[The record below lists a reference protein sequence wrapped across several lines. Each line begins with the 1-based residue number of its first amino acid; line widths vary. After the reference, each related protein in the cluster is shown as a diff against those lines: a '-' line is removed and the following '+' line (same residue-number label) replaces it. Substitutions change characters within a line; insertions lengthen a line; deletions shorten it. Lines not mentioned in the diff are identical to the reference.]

1 MEEKKKSTS
10 VKKENTKKQTSK
22 KITSKQPTKTTTKK
36 TTKSTSK
43 QKKTSTT
50 KKTTTP
56 KKETIKKE
64 IKEPKKIEIIE
75 EDDELEAI
83 EEIEVETETETEN
96 EDLLLEKTLIFDGK
110 QNENLKEVVSKLE
123 EKNIVLEDRVIKR
136 SKAKKVII
144 IILSVVILLSLAYT
158 TYYVLDK
165 EVIDKVTT
173 NYNIKQKVDRN
184 KKKKIEYTE
193 VKDDDEYEKII
204 RISLEEFETKVLN
217 NEDFTVMI
225 TQSACYYC
233 LEFEPIVNEV
243 LTEKDKVIYEINI
256 SLITTKETERFRE
269 YYEFTK
275 TPTIFTIKDNKVIS
289 ELIGYKEKNV
299 FLEYLDNNM

>member
-1 MEEKKKSTS
+1 MKEKKKSTS
-10 VKKENTKKQTSK
+10 VKKENNKKQTSK
-22 KITSKQPTKTTTKK
+22 KTPSKQPTKKTSTQK

-43 QKKTSTT
+43 AKKTSTT
-50 KKTTTP
+50 KKTTPP
-56 KKETIKKE
+56 KKEPIKKE

-75 EDDELEAI
+75 EDELEAF
-83 EEIEVETETETEN
+83 EEKEVEIKNETEK
-96 EDLLLEKTLIFDGK
+96 EDLFLEKTLIFDGK

-123 EKNIVLEDRVIKR
+123 EENIVLEDRVIKR
-136 SKAKKVII
+136 SKVKKIII
-144 IILSVVILLSLAYT
+144 IILSIIILLSIAYT

-173 NYNIKQKVDRN
+173 NYNIRQKVDRN

-204 RISLEEFETKVLN
+204 RISLEEFEKKVLN
-217 NEDFTVMI
+217 NEDFTIMI

-269 YYEFTK
+269 YYEFSK

-289 ELIGYKEKNV
+289 ELIGYKEKDV
-299 FLEYLDNNM
+299 FLEYLENNM